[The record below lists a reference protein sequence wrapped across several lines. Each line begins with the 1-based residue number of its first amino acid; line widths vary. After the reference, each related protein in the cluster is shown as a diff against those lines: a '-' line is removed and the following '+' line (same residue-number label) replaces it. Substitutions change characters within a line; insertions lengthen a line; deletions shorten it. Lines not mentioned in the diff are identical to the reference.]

1 MKREFVMDRLNDQ
14 SDEKLDDTIEDDI
27 EDDENIDCSD
37 DERVRLAERG
47 KTFPQNLH
55 EYLSLSL
62 LMGAV

>member
-37 DERVRLAERG
+37 DE
-47 KTFPQNLH
+47 
-55 EYLSLSL
+55 
-62 LMGAV
+62 LMLDEDEDEQILK